1 MLFSNHES
9 LKFINHQH
17 KLNRRHATWVEF
29 LQAYNF
35 IIKHKAGVHNVVTN
49 ALSRK
54 HALVT
59 SMQVQVVGFD
69 VLKELYEEDAD
80 FGEIWK
86 LCADKPFKGFVRVD
100 DFLFKGNTLCILS
113 YSLRLSI
120 LDELHGGALGGYF
133 GEAKTLAL
141 GGP

>member
-1 MLFSNHES
+1 MGGILAS
-9 LKFINHQH
+9 
-17 KLNRRHATWVEF
+17 V
-29 LQAYNF
+29 NF
-35 IIKHKAGVHNVVTN
+35 TFKHKVGVHNVVAD

-86 LCADKPFKGFVRVD
+86 VCTDKPFKGGWF
-100 DFLFKGNTLCILS
+100 
-113 YSLRLSI
+113 SL
-120 LDELHGGALGGYF
+120 
-133 GEAKTLAL
+133 
-141 GGP
+141 

>member
-1 MLFSNHES
+1 MLCKPFVLFSDHAA

-35 IIKHKAGVHNVVTN
+35 TIKHKAGVHNVGAN

-69 VLKELYEEDAD
+69 ALKEQYEEDAD
-80 FGEIWK
+80 FGEI
-86 LCADKPFKGFVRVD
+86 
-100 DFLFKGNTLCILS
+100 
-113 YSLRLSI
+113 
-120 LDELHGGALGGYF
+120 
-133 GEAKTLAL
+133 
-141 GGP
+141 

>member
-1 MLFSNHES
+1 MLSIELYFIGVNTCFTSHLCFFLDHEA

-17 KLNRRHATWVEF
+17 KLNQRHATWVEF

-35 IIKHKAGVHNVVTN
+35 IIKHKAGVHNVVVD
-49 ALSRK
+49 ALDRR

-80 FGEIWK
+80 FVEIWK
-86 LCADKPFKGFVRVD
+86 VCADKPFKGFVRMD
-100 DFLFKGNTLCILS
+100 DFSSFVRN
-113 YSLRLSI
+113 
-120 LDELHGGALGGYF
+120 
-133 GEAKTLAL
+133 
-141 GGP
+141 